1 MNGVHDLGGTDGLG
15 PVTIPEQEPVF
26 RAEWEKA
33 AFALFAT
40 NFRAG
45 LFGVDAFRYGIE
57 LMPPAVYLSSPYY
70 EHWLHSAE
78 HYAFKA
84 GVIDVIHSAHDPQ
97 DTEVKRQPFAVFT

>member
-15 PVTIPEQEPVF
+15 PVVVPEQEPVW

-57 LMPPAVYLSSPYY
+57 LMPPACLLYTSPSPRDLSTSRMPS
-70 EHWLHSAE
+70 SA
-78 HYAFKA
+78 
-84 GVIDVIHSAHDPQ
+84 
-97 DTEVKRQPFAVFT
+97 